1 MISYAYRHVKGGETN
16 RPEAKIVRL
25 EGELKVANEE
35 RTKLAEE
42 LKSFR
47 LQREEI
53 ATQVLAALEELT
65 NSVVGGSNVFTAV
78 LADGRT
84 AAVPPHHIE
93 GILEAVRHEF
103 KKVEKFSFTEAAEQR
118 AVQSAQE
125 SKQWRE
131 KYETLAAKRF
141 PIMNEGYPECPSS
154 IPWFVADRY
163 DRQIQRNHGQSLDAL
178 ALRGGMDPS
187 ELYFAVQS
195 KQYDHNEPG
204 LVEKSVALVKKFN
217 GLDIEWFK
225 LYEELLAHHRE
236 AHPECAF

>member
-1 MISYAYRHVKGGETN
+1 MGDVPYLDRQRAFN
-16 RPEAKIVRL
+16 RPEAKVVRL

-35 RTKLAEE
+35 RVKLVEE
-42 LKSFR
+42 LKTFR
-47 LQREEI
+47 LQREEV
-53 ATQVLAALEELT
+53 ATQVLASVEELM
-65 NSVVGGSNVFTAV
+65 NNVVGESNIFTAF
-78 LADGRT
+78 LPDGT
-84 AAVPPHHIE
+84 QAAVPPHHIE

-118 AVQSAQE
+118 AVQAAAE
-125 SKQWRE
+125 SKSWRE
-131 KYETLAAKRF
+131 KYETLAARRF
-141 PIMNEGYPECPSS
+141 PIQNEGYPECPSS

-178 ALRGGMDPS
+178 ALRGGLDPS
-187 ELYFAVQS
+187 ELYFCVQS
-195 KQYDHNEPG
+195 KQYDHNEPN
-204 LVEKSVALVKKFN
+204 LVEKSAALVRKFN